1 MQTWYIY
8 YDSSGRI
15 YSITNEKKKE
25 GNYIE
30 SSEENVH
37 DFITGKKKFD
47 NFLVKYSA
55 ENIQYLQEKS
65 FLDNLR
71 FKNIEKLTINLLE
84 SIDFNVSQVKL
95 YEHMPNNYNFL
106 VSSKIISDKNSLIKF
121 LNKNVLIKVVKNDQ
135 NN

>member
-15 YSITNEKKKE
+15 YSITNEKKVE

-37 DFITGKKKFD
+37 DFIIGKKKFD
-47 NFLVKYSA
+47 NFLVKCSA
-55 ENIQYLQEKS
+55 ENIQYIQEKS
-65 FLDNLR
+65 FLDSLR
-71 FKNIEKLTINLLE
+71 FKNLEKLTSNFLE
-84 SIDFNVSQVKL
+84 SIDFNEYKVKV
-95 YEHMPNNYNFL
+95 YEHMPNNFNFL
-106 VSSKIISDKNSLIKF
+106 ITSKIVNDKNSLTKF
-121 LNKNVLIKVVKNDQ
+121 LDKNVLIKVVKNDQ